1 MALTEGREAL
11 RFRPWS
17 IKFILSQQTN
27 PCSARSSFFWL
38 EEGGSISV
46 PSATIEQFAVARKT

>member
-17 IKFILSQQTN
+17 IKFMVYLMLSQQQTN
-27 PCSARSSFFWL
+27 PCFSLLSMNISSSL
-38 EEGGSISV
+38 V
-46 PSATIEQFAVARKT
+46 